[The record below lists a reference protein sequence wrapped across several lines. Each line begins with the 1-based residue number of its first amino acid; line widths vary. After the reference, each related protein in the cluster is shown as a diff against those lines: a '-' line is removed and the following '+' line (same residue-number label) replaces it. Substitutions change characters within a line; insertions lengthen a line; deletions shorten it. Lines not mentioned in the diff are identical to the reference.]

1 MNMPQSDT
9 SHLAAKLRLTCEM
22 NQFGIEMYR
31 AKLRRDDPSASDATL
46 SDRVRRWLETPPEI
60 DPPFRLVHRLKPQ
73 ES

>member
-1 MNMPQSDT
+1 MPESDT

-31 AKLRRDDPSASDATL
+31 AKLRRDDPSASDAIL
-46 SDRVRRWLETPPEI
+46 SDRLRRWLETPPGIE
-60 DPPFRLVHRLKPQ
+60 PPFRLVDRLKLP